1 MLQRL
6 LSFSRRHHK
15 ICIICLKLGQIILR
29 FLWNGPIRK
38 YVLLTQHI
46 LLIHIRE
53 ALKLFEFL
61 IEVCVVSCFALI
73 LTPSGARDQIIYVFL
88 ISEEVLRRWIIS
100 WTHKLSISIIVPLT
114 ESLSQRRQRS
124 AMLWLLIS
132 RNSTKSIAFGFED

>member
-1 MLQRL
+1 
-6 LSFSRRHHK
+6 
-15 ICIICLKLGQIILR
+15 
-29 FLWNGPIRK
+29 
-38 YVLLTQHI
+38 
-46 LLIHIRE
+46 
-53 ALKLFEFL
+53 
-61 IEVCVVSCFALI
+61 VSCFALI